1 MEVNTTD
8 PGVQFYTGNFLDETE
23 KGKGRAVY
31 NKNAVFCLETEKY
44 PVLNQ
49 PKTKKV
55 KYSGIIR
62 PGETYSPLTY
72 TILHGVNVS
81 KKAVLRRVF
90 GQ

>member
-49 PKTKKV
+49 PKTKKGFLFLNLFRQTRAC
-55 KYSGIIR
+55 YSG
-62 PGETYSPLTY
+62 LTQQ
-72 TILHGVNVS
+72 
-81 KKAVLRRVF
+81 KKN
-90 GQ
+90 